1 MIMIYKKAWISKYF
15 NVDVK
20 SEEGI
25 VFLYDNSP
33 TKKTILVS
41 DRFEVLLEIPDV
53 SKQFF
58 QPNPFWNDISS
69 SWIESSMLS
78 DIQGGFQSYNARG
91 TKTEIYSPPFFIVF
105 KMPGISSNYL
115 SFIDYQKT
123 NSETTILCM
132 LQHDEEKNG
141 FRAEYSP
148 ELFLLYNKDLCLSEI
163 LEFTMHDSKNQLVRV
178 SDKSQLFIALTL
190 L

>member
-1 MIMIYKKAWISKYF
+1 MIYKKAWISKYF

-91 TKTEIYSPPFFIVF
+91 TKTEIYSPPFLLPSKCRESLQTTCLLSTIR
-105 KMPGISSNYL
+105 KPMQKQL
-115 SFIDYQKT
+115 SFACYNMMKKKMVFELNILQSYFYSIIKT
-123 NSETTILCM
+123 
-132 LQHDEEKNG
+132 
-141 FRAEYSP
+141 Y
-148 ELFLLYNKDLCLSEI
+148 
-163 LEFTMHDSKNQLVRV
+163 V
-178 SDKSQLFIALTL
+178 SAKS
-190 L
+190 